1 MRVCFTSDLHGDR
14 VLYAQ
19 LAELL
24 RAARPDLLVLGGDL
38 WRDVELQQPVLP
50 QVAEQERF
58 FLQQID
64 AWRAELPAL
73 QLACIVGNHEI
84 TPMRLA
90 LQRQHEAGRLV
101 LLDHRQAWRHGGQLW
116 LGYGNAPPS
125 PHWAKDHERLDLP
138 GDPPPAF
145 EGVVWD
151 AATER
156 LVEADL
162 REHFTARTSMALELD
177 TAPRITEPWMLVA
190 HAPPHDTKL
199 DRLPHVPYPIG
210 SRAVRAFIAAHQP
223 RVALHGH
230 VHESPGLTG
239 SFTDQIGNTLCISP
253 GQGIGRLHAV
263 TFDLANPAQT
273 VRHTV
278 FG

>member
-14 VLYAQ
+14 VLYEQ

-24 RAARPDLLVLGGDL
+24 RAEKPELLVLGGDL
-38 WRDVELQQPVLP
+38 WRDVDLQQPILP
-50 QVAEQERF
+50 QVVDLERI
-58 FLQQID
+58 FLERVD
-64 AWRAELPAL
+64 AWRSALPDL
-73 QLACIVGNHEI
+73 TIACIVGNHEI

-90 LQRQHEAGRLV
+90 LRRQHDAGRLV
-101 LLDHRQAWRHGGQLW
+101 LLDHRQAWPCGDHLW
-116 LGYGNAPPS
+116 LGYSNAPPS

-138 GDPPPAF
+138 ADPPPAF

-151 AATER
+151 DATEQ
-156 LVEADL
+156 LVDVDL
-162 REHFTARTSMALELD
+162 RAHFTARTSMALELD
-177 TAPRITEPWMLVA
+177 TAPRISDPWILVA
-190 HAPPHDTKL
+190 HSPPHDTKL

-210 SRAVRAFIAAHQP
+210 SRAVRAFIAARQP
-223 RVALHGH
+223 LVALHGH

-239 SFTDQIGNTLCISP
+239 SYTDRIGNTLCISP

-263 TFDLANPAQT
+263 NFDLDSPADT

-278 FG
+278 FR